1 MKLFLMRHGDA
12 EFNTTNDSKRQ
23 LTDVGRANV
32 REIVLRDK
40 AELASIDT
48 IWVSPYVRAQQT
60 AQIVTELLDQKINCI
75 THSFL
80 KPSGDPHVVFNEL
93 QDKDLSLL
101 LVTHQP
107 LIGTMVN
114 LLAGLEP
121 GRHRL
126 GTAALACMELEVVAP
141 SCGELNWLHQPAYQ

>member
-1 MKLFLMRHGDA
+1 MKLFLMRHGEA
-12 EFNTTNDSKRQ
+12 EFNLNNDAQRQ

-40 AELASIDT
+40 AELSHIDT

-60 AQIVTELLDQKINCI
+60 AQIVQEVLDQPVHCVIQ
-75 THSFL
+75 SFL
-80 KPSGDPHVVFNEL
+80 KPSADPHSVFNEL
-93 QDKDLSLL
+93 QEKDLSIL

-126 GTAALACMELEVVAP
+126 GTAALACIELEVVAP
-141 SCGELNWLHQPAYQ
+141 ACGELNWLHQPVYQ